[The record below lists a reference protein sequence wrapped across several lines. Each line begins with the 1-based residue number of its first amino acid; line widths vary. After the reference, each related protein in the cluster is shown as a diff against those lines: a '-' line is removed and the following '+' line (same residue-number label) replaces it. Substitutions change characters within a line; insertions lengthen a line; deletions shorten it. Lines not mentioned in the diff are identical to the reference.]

1 MTATLK
7 RAEHADHGIV
17 VGITGQEENSA
28 SLHWAS
34 EEARRTG
41 RRITLVHVVTPILPP
56 PPPSAMLASASP
68 APDLGRRTLVEV
80 ELELADVT
88 RGEVPCDS
96 MLVEGHP
103 ARVLVDASKNA
114 DLVVTGHRPRHGR
127 GRIRTSST
135 AISVAAHAHCPAV
148 TLPDAWQ
155 PGPAGQAPGW
165 VTVGVHETGAPPAV
179 LEAAFRSASL
189 RGAPLRLVHAWRVD
203 SAYDDI
209 IRRRVEADWADRIEA
224 EMMRA
229 AEPVMTR
236 YPEVKV
242 DAVALHQ
249 WPADALADLAP
260 TSDLLVVGRHG
271 SRSWLPQRIGSIA
284 RTAIATAAC
293 PVLVVPQEE
302 VRG

>member
-1 MTATLK
+1 M
-7 RAEHADHGIV
+7 
-17 VGITGQEENSA
+17 S
-28 SLHWAS
+28 
-34 EEARRTG
+34 
-41 RRITLVHVVTPILPP
+41 
-56 PPPSAMLASASP
+56 
-68 APDLGRRTLVEV
+68 
-80 ELELADVT
+80 
-88 RGEVPCDS
+88 
-96 MLVEGHP
+96 
-103 ARVLVDASKNA
+103 
-114 DLVVTGHRPRHGR
+114 RP
-127 GRIRTSST
+127 T
-135 AISVAAHAHCPAV
+135 
-148 TLPDAWQ
+148 
-155 PGPAGQAPGW
+155 
-165 VTVGVHETGAPPAV
+165 
-179 LEAAFRSASL
+179 
-189 RGAPLRLVHAWRVD
+189 AWRVD

-249 WPADALADLAP
+249 WPADALADLAR

-302 VRG
+302 VRA